1 MTHSLYRE
9 TILLKKEEFNVSQN
23 KKCHPHIRFLLNRTV
38 FRRNKQKYKVD
49 ALFNRIPAF
58 TVFIE
63 KPLDFYH
70 VQVDTGGYGISWS
83 DDLDLSSDELW
94 TNGKVIETPFDG
106 LLSFKDASD
115 IWNLDESTLRKAVS
129 SKRFING
136 IDVCKFGKQWVVTIE
151 SMKREYG
158 PYPIEV

>member
-1 MTHSLYRE
+1 MFHKIKSVTPTSDFCLIVQFSE
-9 TILLKKEEFNVSQN
+9 GTTK
-23 KKCHPHIRFLLNRTV
+23 
-38 FRRNKQKYKVD
+38 KYKVD

-129 SKRFING
+129 NKKFING

-158 PYPIEV
+158 PYPIEG

>member
-1 MTHSLYRE
+1 M
-9 TILLKKEEFNVSQN
+9 
-23 KKCHPHIRFLLNRTV
+23 
-38 FRRNKQKYKVD
+38 
-49 ALFNRIPAF
+49 
-58 TVFIE
+58 
-63 KPLDFYH
+63 
-70 VQVDTGGYGISWS
+70 QVDTGGYRITWS

-115 IWNLDESTLRKAVS
+115 IWNLDEITLRKAAS